1 MKVSAHFA
9 PVRAKMAVGLALGRR
24 ELASS
29 LLAVAS
35 LPSPLTPASPIVG
48 LLPPAVTFGVQIYDD
63 ATAER
68 LTLQA
73 KRHVARHAH
82 AKHTPCTRGAMRTHE
97 LLLRVQALSVGFR
110 SFFTSP
116 EGGNQLGFARAVTS
130 HGSNL
135 RPADSSATHTLEPRL
150 GQIAQSGVPREQLY
164 IAGSVLSDVSVGER
178 PARLETA
185 RACAET
191 SRTSACT
198 GGHSLTLPRTL
209 SPGARRAAPSWL
221 LAASSHS
228 TCCCLR
234 GRVRWV
240 GLGFGLGSGLG
251 SGPG

>member
-82 AKHTPCTRGAMRTHE
+82 AMHTPCTRGAMRTHE

-116 EGGNQLGFARAVTS
+116 EGGNQLGFARAVTP
-130 HGSNL
+130 HK
-135 RPADSSATHTLEPRL
+135 A
-150 GQIAQSGVPREQLY
+150 
-164 IAGSVLSDVSVGER
+164 
-178 PARLETA
+178 
-185 RACAET
+185 
-191 SRTSACT
+191 RTSDLQTALLLT
-198 GGHSLTLPRTL
+198 RSSLASDR
-209 SPGARRAAPSWL
+209 SRRAACRGSSCTSR
-221 LAASSHS
+221 AACSR
-228 TCCCLR
+228 TCR
-234 GRVRWV
+234 
-240 GLGFGLGSGLG
+240 
-251 SGPG
+251 

>member
-1 MKVSAHFA
+1 MSAHAA
-9 PVRAKMAVGLALGRR
+9 PRHAEMAVGQLALGRR

-82 AKHTPCTRGAMRTHE
+82 AMHTPCTRGAMRTHE

-116 EGGNQLGFARAVTS
+116 EGGNQLGFARAVTP
-130 HGSNL
+130 H
-135 RPADSSATHTLEPRL
+135 
-150 GQIAQSGVPREQLY
+150 
-164 IAGSVLSDVSVGER
+164 
-178 PARLETA
+178 TA
-185 RACAET
+185 RT
-191 SRTSACT
+191 SHLQAALLLTRS
-198 GGHSLTLPRTL
+198 SLASDR
-209 SPGARRAAPSWL
+209 SRRAACRGSSCTSR
-221 LAASSHS
+221 AACSR
-228 TCCCLR
+228 TCR
-234 GRVRWV
+234 
-240 GLGFGLGSGLG
+240 
-251 SGPG
+251 